1 MTTRLNTDPARII
14 GTICVGFPDDY
25 AVESLDGETWPA
37 DTYLHFGP
45 HSAPT
50 LTLTATVATVTA
62 SWATTVANVTTL
74 YTAYPGTTIPIRIT
88 TGAGSTLRE
97 KSAGYLSW
105 RTDSDGSPTTQT
117 LGSVLV
123 GPSGESLAYVEDG
136 TGGVIITASDA
147 LAVNL
152 VEDGSGGLIITLD

>member
-1 MTTRLNTDPARII
+1 MTTRLNTDPARIL

-62 SWATTVANVTTL
+62 SWATTVADVVTL
-74 YTAYPGTTIPIRIT
+74 YAAYPGTTIPIRIT
-88 TGAGSTLRE
+88 TGSGAALRE
-97 KSAGYLSW
+97 KAAGYLAW
-105 RTDSDGSPTTQT
+105 RSDSDGSPTTQT

-123 GPSGESLAYVEDG
+123 GPTGLIYAEDG
-136 TGGVIITASDA
+136 TGGLTITALLSTTLTDDGTGG
-147 LAVNL
+147 
-152 VEDGSGGLIITLD
+152 VEITIT